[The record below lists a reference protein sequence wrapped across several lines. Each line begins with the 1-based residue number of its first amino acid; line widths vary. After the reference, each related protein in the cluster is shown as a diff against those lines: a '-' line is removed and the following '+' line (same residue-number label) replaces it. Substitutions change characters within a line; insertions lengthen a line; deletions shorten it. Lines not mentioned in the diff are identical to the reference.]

1 MGRNLEDFPDRER
14 TRARVALITR
24 AGEEGDLV
32 MEVGGEEG
40 VVKRALGSKVAQ
52 GW

>member
-24 AGEEGDLV
+24 AGKEGDLV
-32 MEVGGEEG
+32 MEEG